1 MMKAVA
7 TLALLLMALI
17 PAAGGTDAKGEE
29 CAMPAWAHGEW
40 RLLHADV
47 SCSAGHR
54 SKSQAMP
61 EQIDG
66 ERHQLLPRNATALGL
81 VV

>member
-1 MMKAVA
+1 MCRIVSYP
-7 TLALLLMALI
+7 LVRPL
-17 PAAGGTDAKGEE
+17 DASGEE

-47 SCSAGHR
+47 SC
-54 SKSQAMP
+54 QAMP
-61 EQIDG
+61 EQVDG